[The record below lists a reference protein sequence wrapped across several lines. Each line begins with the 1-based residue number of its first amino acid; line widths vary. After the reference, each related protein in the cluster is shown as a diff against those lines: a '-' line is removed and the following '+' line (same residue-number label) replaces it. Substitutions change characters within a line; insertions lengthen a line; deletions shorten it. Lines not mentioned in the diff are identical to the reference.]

1 MKIDKSEKNN
11 DVVFWCDGQGCK
23 TARERGGC
31 PNPEC
36 HHTADPTHAKHFTK
50 MGGVWFEDY
59 RPALEDLCEAS
70 RQLKRAADELSG
82 QQRRKLLKIWRPTIR
97 ERIRRAFKHRF

>member
-36 HHTADPTHAKHFTK
+36 HHTPDPTHAKHFTK
-50 MGGVWFEDY
+50 MGGVWFEDCVPRY
-59 RPALEDLCEAS
+59 A
-70 RQLKRAADELSG
+70 
-82 QQRRKLLKIWRPTIR
+82 IWKPTLR
-97 ERIRRAFKHRF
+97 ERIRKMIKGGEETR

>member
-1 MKIDKSEKNN
+1 MKIDKSEKN
-11 DVVFWCDGQGCK
+11 DDIAFWCDGQGCK

-50 MGGVWFEDY
+50 MGGVWVEDC

-70 RQLKRAADELSG
+70 RQLKRVADE
-82 QQRRKLLKIWRPTIR
+82 KELLKIWKPTLR
-97 ERIRRAFKHRF
+97 ERIRKMIKGGDG